1 MSRFRKFIRKALLW
15 VAGIGVVYLAG
26 ILTMTFIRLNP
37 ALDSLDQAR
46 KDLEKVTDN
55 VDDLEFKL
63 ALANEQIAQLE
74 GNEAHLGLL
83 DVMRDV
89 LNAQIA
95 LFNED
100 LEAAKLALSGT
111 SETLASILPYIETYD
126 ETLATTL
133 PSRLNLIL
141 ANLEEDTET
150 AKLDL
155 SLFLTDL
162 IELEDALLAE
172 E

>member
-1 MSRFRKFIRKALLW
+1 MGDSPAAVSLLTESQ
-15 VAGIGVVYLAG
+15 V
-26 ILTMTFIRLNP
+26 
-37 ALDSLDQAR
+37 
-46 KDLEKVTDN
+46 
-55 VDDLEFKL
+55 
-63 ALANEQIAQLE
+63 
-74 GNEAHLGLL
+74 L

-89 LNAQIA
+89 LKAQIA
-95 LFNED
+95 LLNED
-100 LEAAKLALSGT
+100 VEGAQLALSGT
-111 SETLASILPYIETYD
+111 SETLNSILPYIETYD

-150 AKLDL
+150 ATLDL

-162 IELEDALLAE
+162 TELENALLGE